1 MQAESRDAIRVT
13 VIGAVLDLLLGVLK
27 IGVGLAA
34 GSQGLVADGVHS
46 LSDLV
51 TDGVVLF
58 AARAGSREADTDHPY
73 GHERIQTVAT
83 VFLGA
88 SLIAVAL
95 GIGWN
100 AVLRLLSGDEFAV
113 PGSIALVV
121 ALLSILS
128 KEWIYHYTMRV
139 ARRLRS
145 PLLKA
150 NAWHSRSDALS
161 SVVVLVGIAG
171 SMAGLTYLDAVAAVL
186 VAAMIVHVGWSLGS
200 DSVHE
205 LIDTGL
211 DRVHLDNMRGA
222 LVGIEGVRDVHQ
234 LRTRR
239 MGSQVIADLHV
250 IVDGGISVSE
260 GHRLSEEVE
269 RVLNEQL
276 EEPTDITV
284 HIDVEDDNDV
294 SPAPLPLRSELVP
307 GIRQRWQDIVG
318 LPVSAIQLHYLKRRV
333 NVELHVVRLPDVS
346 DSELSGL
353 IGRFRESF
361 SDDPIFG
368 EVRVL
373 QELA

>member
-1 MQAESRDAIRVT
+1 MPAEFRDAIRVT
-13 VIGAVLDLLLGVLK
+13 IVGAVLDLVLGILK
-27 IGVGLAA
+27 IAVGLTA

-58 AARAGSREADTDHPY
+58 AARAGSHAADTDHPY

-100 AVLRLLSGDEFAV
+100 AVNRLVSESGFAV
-113 PGSIALVV
+113 PGGIALAV

-139 ARRLRS
+139 ARRLKS
-145 PLLKA
+145 PMLKA

-171 SMAGLTYLDAVAAVL
+171 SMAGLTYLDAVAAVV
-186 VAAMIVHVGWSLGS
+186 VAAMIVHVGWTLGR
-200 DSVHE
+200 DSIHE

-260 GHRLSEEVE
+260 GHRLSEEAE
-269 RVLNEQL
+269 RVLDAQL

-284 HIDVEDDNDV
+284 HIDVEDDEDQP
-294 SPAPLPLRSELVP
+294 PAPLPLRAELVP
-307 GIRQRWQDIVG
+307 DIRRRWEEAVG
-318 LPVSAIQLHYLKRRV
+318 VPSSAIQLHYLKRRV
-333 NVELHVVRLPDVS
+333 NLELHMPAMTDVS
-346 DSELSGL
+346 ESELA
-353 IGRFRESF
+353 RRVADFRESF
-361 SDDPIFG
+361 RADPVIG
-368 EVRVL
+368 DIRVL
-373 QELA
+373 QEIA